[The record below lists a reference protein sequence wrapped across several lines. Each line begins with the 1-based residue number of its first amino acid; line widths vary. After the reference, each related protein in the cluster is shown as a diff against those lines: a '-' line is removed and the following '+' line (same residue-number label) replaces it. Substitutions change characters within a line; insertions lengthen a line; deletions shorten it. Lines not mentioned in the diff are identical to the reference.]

1 MLAKVTADAA
11 NSKECA
17 LARQGIVPRHLLSGS
32 GIVRHQHAQRPW
44 TILAGQPHAESWV
57 LNAPGEDQV
66 DGGHEVVRIFQEERA
81 LLGKENLKALIHR
94 DLRLIGLDLTEIR
107 VDGRIQNEL
116 IFQDGLGVQ
125 TGLPEGGA
133 LSISRITRVPQVQ
146 FLV

>member
-44 TILAGQPHAESWV
+44 TILAGQTHAQSRV

-66 DGGHEVVRIFQEERA
+66 DGSHEVVRIFQEERT

-116 IFQDGLGVQ
+116 IFQDGLCVQ
-125 TGLPEGGA
+125 AGLPEGGA
-133 LSISRITRVPQVQ
+133 LGIGRII
-146 FLV
+146 